1 MSRRTLTAALAASL
15 GLFCSVH
22 AFAYTAVYSF
32 GDSLSDAGNLY
43 NLTGGGDPQSPYSN
57 GRFSNGA
64 VWVQDLSVE
73 LGLPAVQAS
82 LSGGTDYAYGDAQTG
97 ATLVHP
103 ITPTT
108 PPIDLPS
115 QIAQF
120 QAKHSTAPSSAL
132 YTLDIGANDIFQI
145 LGAGLSAADTK
156 TALGQAVANT
166 LNAAETLFSMGATS
180 FLFYEVPDLGL
191 TPYLR
196 SLGPAAQA
204 AGSALAAAFDTAV
217 LNGLASFESGGVKI
231 YDLQTYALLDEVVAN
246 PGVHGFTDVV
256 DPCWTG
262 TSTDPKSGTV
272 CNTPDSYLFW
282 DGVHPTAVAQ
292 SLVAN
297 AAFDALGGV
306 PEPST
311 WAMMLLGFVGLGFA
325 GYHRARAGRAA
336 LAA

>member
-82 LSGGTDYAYGDAQTG
+82 LSGGTDYAYGGAQTG

-120 QAKHSTAPSSAL
+120 QAIYSTAPSSAL

-145 LGAGLSAADTK
+145 LGAGLSAADTN

-166 LNAAETLFSMGATS
+166 LHAAGTLFSMGATS

-204 AGSALAAAFDTAV
+204 AGSALAAAFNTAV
-217 LNGLASFESGGVKI
+217 LNGLVSFESGGVKI

-246 PGVHGFTDVV
+246 PGGFTDVV

-262 TSTDPKSGTV
+262 TSTDPNSGTE

-297 AAFDALGGV
+297 AAFDAIGGV

-311 WAMMLLGFVGLGFA
+311 WAMTLIGFAGLGFA
-325 GYHRARAGRAA
+325 GYRKSKGAV